1 MGLPQE
7 VISYVESEKN
17 SAGHARSLV
26 GLPNATQIAK
36 KIVENELSV
45 RQSENLVRALRNKK
59 NLKVVL
65 SKDSNILDLEKS
77 LVDKTGI
84 NVEIKNNKN
93 NSGKLSFEYKNLEQL
108 DRLVNII
115 KNNY

>member
-1 MGLPQE
+1 MA
-7 VISYVESEKN
+7 IEKKGMMFIL
-17 SAGHARSLV
+17 SSPSGAGKTTL
-26 GLPNATQIAK
+26 TK
-36 KIVENELSV
+36 KIAENKLSV

-93 NSGKLSFEYKNLEQL
+93 NSGRLSFEYRNLEQL
-108 DRLVNII
+108 DRLINII